1 MCQLEWHKAFYIP
14 TVHHRNRVFNSSN
27 LLFENFQVSI
37 PMATVQTRMT
47 AQALMVRD
55 YFILQV
61 KNLVP
66 KLEKQSIPITV
77 MHDTITLCA

>member
-1 MCQLEWHKAFYIP
+1 
-14 TVHHRNRVFNSSN
+14 
-27 LLFENFQVSI
+27 
-37 PMATVQTRMT
+37 MATVQTRMT
-47 AQALMVRD
+47 AQTLMVRD

-77 MHDTITLCA
+77 MHDTITLYA